1 MSDHNDK
8 SGSPLQPT
16 KTSQTDADGVT
27 LYDKLTDL
35 DQQLTNLLH
44 SQYFYRQALINL
56 LDLDEDAS
64 CLIGALVLHQWLEAS
79 GDSLLA
85 MLREMRESAIA

>member
-1 MSDHNDK
+1 MTTNNDK
-8 SGSPLQPT
+8 SGSPLQPN
-16 KTSQTDADGVT
+16 KTSQNDADGVT

-79 GDSLLA
+79 GESLLA
-85 MLREMRESAIA
+85 MLREMRQSAIA